1 MSQRVLVE
9 EDAFSRAERGS
20 MQVIGDEGT
29 NERTNVRERAQ
40 RRAVESISLSENDA
54 GERVT
59 EIVRNRLGDG
69 SQRVIV
75 THAARELPRDI
86 VEHAF
91 EALRYS
97 PLVCAPDGDGEI
109 TLIGMTEPHE
119 SLLAA
124 IPWGASNALDELLS
138 AARSRN
144 VPVMLL
150 PPAGNGRNGSS

>member
-1 MSQRVLVE
+1 
-9 EDAFSRAERGS
+9 
-20 MQVIGDEGT
+20 MQVIE
-29 NERTNVRERAQ
+29 NEDVNKRASVRERAQ
-40 RRAVESISLSENDA
+40 RRVVESVSLTEDGA

-59 EIVRNRLGDG
+59 EIVRNRLENG

-75 THAARELPRDI
+75 THAARELPPDM

-97 PLVCAPDGDGEI
+97 TLVCAPNGDGEI

-124 IPWGASNALDELLS
+124 IPWGAENVLDALLS

-150 PPAGNGRNGSS
+150 PPAGSGRNGSG